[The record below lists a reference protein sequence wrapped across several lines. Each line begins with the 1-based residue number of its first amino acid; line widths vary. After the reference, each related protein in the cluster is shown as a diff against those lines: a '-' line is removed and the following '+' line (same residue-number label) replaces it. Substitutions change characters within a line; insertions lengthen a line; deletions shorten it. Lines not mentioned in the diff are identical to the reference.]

1 MLVQTIQQL
10 KSFGSQSTGFAER
23 EWLRKRLRTQIHN
36 YGQSRRLSHGCGIC
50 HPTWQ
55 RQSRKIGPIEW
66 ERKELPMRN
75 FLFGVVTAFVLLPI
89 GMLGRFAL
97 GFSEIRG
104 DPKPSKWESLIMG
117 SAVRASVR
125 RSAAGIANA
134 ATADH
139 ETLVAGEKLYVAGC
153 AGCHGELGKPFRED
167 HDHFPPVPQLP
178 YVGT

>member
-1 MLVQTIQQL
+1 
-10 KSFGSQSTGFAER
+10 
-23 EWLRKRLRTQIHN
+23 
-36 YGQSRRLSHGCGIC
+36 
-50 HPTWQ
+50 
-55 RQSRKIGPIEW
+55 
-66 ERKELPMRN
+66 MRN
-75 FLFGVVTAFVLLPI
+75 LVLGVLTAFVLLPI

-104 DPKPSKWESLIMG
+104 DPKPSKWESVIMG

-139 ETLVAGEKLYVAGC
+139 ETLVAGERLYVAGC
-153 AGCHGELGKPFRED
+153 AGCHGELGKPFQED

-178 YVGT
+178 YVGTQYSEPEVYWIVKHGIRMTGMSAYGPFYSEQQLWSLSAFVHQINNLPRDARVAVLANR